1 MTPLAELGPGE
12 AGRLAA
18 AIRGVKE
25 HEVVYRC
32 VWYFPSFLVHSRE
45 SSLTIFCACACIRH
59 RRQSDFEDA
68 ALEWLDGQ
76 HRDEMQR
83 GLADQE

>member
-1 MTPLAELGPGE
+1 M
-12 AGRLAA
+12 
-18 AIRGVKE
+18 
-25 HEVVYRC
+25 
-32 VWYFPSFLVHSRE
+32 
-45 SSLTIFCACACIRH
+45 TIFCACVCFRH

-76 HRDEMQR
+76 HGDEVRR

>member
-1 MTPLAELGPGE
+1 M
-12 AGRLAA
+12 RF
-18 AIRGVKE
+18 
-25 HEVVYRC
+25 
-32 VWYFPSFLVHSRE
+32 FPSFLVCWGL
-45 SSLTIFCACACIRH
+45 SLPSKPRDYFSPDLFSVHLCIRH

-76 HRDEMQR
+76 HRDEIQR